1 MLTVA
6 IALGSLVLYLI
17 AYHTYGR
24 WLARRVFR
32 IDPSRT
38 PPSMEREDGVDFVP
52 SHRWMV
58 FGHHFTSIAGTGPIV
73 GPAIAVIWGWVP
85 ALVWVLVGS
94 IVMGAVHDFG
104 SLMVAMRHRGKT
116 IGDLAGDVVNA
127 RVRLLFMLVVL
138 VAVWIVIAI
147 FGLVIANIFKLYPQA
162 VWPTFLQIPIAVGLG
177 VWVRRGG
184 SLAAGSLVAVALMY
198 GTIWVSST
206 VPAWQFVLPESVTSV
221 VSPGIVW
228 TLVLLAYVFVASVL
242 PVQWLLQPRDYINA
256 LQLILAMGLLLV
268 AVLLAAPP
276 MVGQAYVP
284 RPAGAP
290 AMIPFLFITIACGAI
305 SGFHCL
311 VSSGCSAR
319 QLRSEGDAQFVSF
332 GSMLTEGFL
341 AVLVILAC
349 VAGFGMA
356 ADGSAAGA
364 TVVGAEGWQAYYGQ
378 WREGLAF
385 ALAPVVTGS
394 ANMMERVGVA
404 GATVPHAFAIGIMGV
419 FIASFAATTLDSAT
433 RLQRYVISE
442 LASTPPLRVDV
453 LKNRYVATALAV
465 ASAGLLAMSDVFEKG
480 WAAGGTGGMTLWPV
494 FGATNQLL
502 GGLALLVV
510 TVWLVKLRRAWW
522 VTAAPM
528 IFMLAVTGWAI
539 VELMHKFSGGPDS
552 ESPGQPHLLAVAA
565 AMLGLELWIVA
576 EAGLLVWR
584 RRQEACAGAF
594 AKE

>member
-1 MLTVA
+1 MLTIA
-6 IALGSLVLYLI
+6 IALGSLVLYLV

-32 IDPSRT
+32 IDSSRT
-38 PPSMEREDGVDFVP
+38 PPSIEREDGVDFVP

-104 SLMVAMRHRGKT
+104 SLMVAMRHRGRT

-127 RVRLLFMLVVL
+127 RVRILFMLVIL

-198 GTIWVSST
+198 GTIWVAST
-206 VPAWQFVLPESVTSV
+206 YPAWQFVLPESVTSV

-228 TLVLLAYVFVASVL
+228 TLVLLVYVFVASVL

-256 LQLILAMGLLLV
+256 LQLILAMGLLLL
-268 AVLLAAPP
+268 ALLLAAPP
-276 MVGQAYVP
+276 VVGAAYVP
-284 RPAGAP
+284 RPLGAP
-290 AMIPFLFITIACGAI
+290 PMIPFLFITIACGAI

-319 QLRSEGDAQFVSF
+319 QLRSEGDAQYVGF

-349 VAGFGMA
+349 VAGFGLIPGAYGDA
-356 ADGSAAGA
+356 AAPAAVAG
-364 TVVGAEGWQAYYGQ
+364 GRMWQSYYGE
-378 WREGLAF
+378 WREGLSF
-385 ALAPVVTGS
+385 ALTPVVKGS
-394 ANMMERVGVA
+394 ANMMEEGVG
-404 GATVPHAFAIGIMGV
+404 VPHAFAIGIMGV

-433 RLQRYVISE
+433 RLQRYVIAE
-442 LASTPPLRVDV
+442 LASTPPLRVEL

-465 ASAGLLAMSDVFEKG
+465 VSAGLLALSDVVEKG

-552 ESPGQPHLLAVAA
+552 ESPGQPHLLAIAA

-584 RRQEACAGAF
+584 RRQEACADEF